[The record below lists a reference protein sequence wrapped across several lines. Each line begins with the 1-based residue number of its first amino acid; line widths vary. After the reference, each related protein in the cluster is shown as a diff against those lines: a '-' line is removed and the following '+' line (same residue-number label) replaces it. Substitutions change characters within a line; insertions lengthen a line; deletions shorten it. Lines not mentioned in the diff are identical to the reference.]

1 MLMNRSYSDSALVIS
16 LKASG
21 ENNSTVTLLTK
32 TRGIIYATLYGG
44 PKSRLKSLVAQ
55 WNSGI
60 IYLYDTP
67 EKKQTKIS
75 DFDVKNYHSSFSLSL
90 YKNFAANLASEL
102 CIKTKCGGSFEECWH
117 LTSGFMDGLEL
128 ANEEQAQVGLIRFL
142 WRYLELLGIQPPS
155 HACSACGQSFLSS
168 RLSPDSKTYYNG
180 IENNFIC
187 SECLAGGL
195 GHSEYN
201 FFLKLSA
208 LRYLAGITVLSPA
221 EARKLQIDRQDY
233 LQLKDLVFF
242 LIENAVGSKLNTIET
257 GAGIL

>member
-1 MLMNRSYSDSALVIS
+1 MNRSYSDSALVIS
-16 LKASG
+16 LKPSG

-32 TRGIIYATLYGG
+32 TKGIMYATLYGG
-44 PKSRLKSLVAQ
+44 PKSRLRSLVGQ

-60 IYLYDTP
+60 IYLYEAP

-75 DFDVKNYHSSFSLSL
+75 DFDVKNYHVSFSQSL

-102 CIKTKCGGSFEECWH
+102 CIKTKCAGSFEECWR
-117 LTSGFMDGLEL
+117 LTSGFMDGLEI

-142 WRYLELLGIQPPS
+142 WRFLELLGIQPQT
-155 HACSACGQSFLSS
+155 HACSGCGKSFLSPA
-168 RLSPDSKTYYNG
+168 LTPEAKTYYNG
-180 IENNFIC
+180 IENKFIC

-195 GHSEYN
+195 GHSEYTYS
-201 FFLKLSA
+201 LKLSA
-208 LRYLAGITVLSPA
+208 LRYLAGITVLSPK
-221 EARKLQIDRQDY
+221 EARMLQIDRQDY
-233 LQLKDLVFF
+233 IQLKDIVFF

>member
-44 PKSRLKSLVAQ
+44 PKSRLRSLVAQ

-60 IYLYDTP
+60 IFLYETP
-67 EKKQTKIS
+67 EKNQTKIS
-75 DFDVKNYHSSFSLSL
+75 DFDVKNYHTSFSQSL

-102 CIKTKCGGSFEECWH
+102 CIKTKCAGSFEECWK
-117 LTSGFMDGLEL
+117 LANGFLDGLEL

-142 WRYLELLGIQPPS
+142 WRFLELLGIQPPS
-155 HACSACGQSFLSS
+155 HACGSCGKSFLSPW
-168 RLSPDSKTYYNG
+168 LSPEGKSYYNG
-180 IENNFIC
+180 IENKFIC
-187 SECLAGGL
+187 GECLAGGS

-233 LQLKDLVFF
+233 LQLKELVFF

>member
-1 MLMNRSYSDSALVIS
+1 MNRSYSDSALVIS

-44 PKSRLKSLVAQ
+44 PKSRLRSLVAQ

-60 IYLYDTP
+60 IFLYETP
-67 EKKQTKIS
+67 EKNQTKIS
-75 DFDVKNYHSSFSLSL
+75 DFDVKNYHSSFSQSL

-102 CIKTKCGGSFEECWH
+102 CIKTKCAGSFEECWK
-117 LTSGFMDGLEL
+117 LANGFLDGLEL

-142 WRYLELLGIQPPS
+142 WRFLELLGIQPPS
-155 HACSACGQSFLSS
+155 HACGSCGKSFLSPW
-168 RLSPDSKTYYNG
+168 LSPEGKSYYNS
-180 IENNFIC
+180 IENKFIC
-187 SECLAGGL
+187 GECLADGS

-233 LQLKDLVFF
+233 LQLKELVFF